1 MNSITATIR
10 REWLARSLSG
20 KKRFEWREVTETW
33 MARLSKAGPPP
44 FRLRLINGMVKQ
56 APEATV
62 LISDVCIDEAADA
75 FRFEISDVLEVKHWD
90 RKWTA
95 QFADGW
101 AEDDDEPL
109 SGGRISRPVSI
120 AVPASVFQAAEG
132 EKRCFVEIPTDGEVW
147 SRLKKGSRFPTA
159 VTLTHRSRS
168 VDVVVQTMLTPVF
181 SRKPTTLV
189 VSGRVDGARG
199 QAGS

>member
-10 REWLARSLSG
+10 REWLARILSG

-44 FRLRLINGMVKQ
+44 FRLRLINGMVKR

-62 LISDVCIDEAADA
+62 LVSDVCIDEAADA
-75 FRFEISDVLEVKHWD
+75 FRFEISAILEVKHWE

-101 AEDDDEPL
+101 VEDDDEPL
-109 SGGRISRPVSI
+109 SGGKSSRPVSI
-120 AVPASVFQAAEG
+120 AVSASVFQAAEG
-132 EKRCFVEIPTDGEVW
+132 GKRCSVEIPTDGNVW
-147 SRLKKGSRFPTA
+147 KRLKKNARFPTA
-159 VTLTHRSRS
+159 VTLTHRNRS
-168 VDVVVQTMLTPVF
+168 VLVVVQTMLTPVF
-181 SRKPTTLV
+181 SRRPALLV
-189 VSGRVDGARG
+189 VSGRADGVRG
-199 QAGS
+199 RVGA